1 MQTEKEIKRL
11 TEAHRI
17 SDFLIRY
24 DKINKIKFQIIMN
37 IKYNKA
43 LWFVTILAIVMLIP
57 FLGLTEFNTKGEPR
71 EAVVAYTMLE
81 HGNWILPINNG
92 GDIPYKPPFFHW
104 CIAFFSLFAGH
115 VSEFTS
121 RLPSAVSLILMT
133 IGGFIFFA
141 KRKDTQTS
149 LIAAIL
155 TLTAFEVHRAGI
167 NCRVDMVNTAFMV
180 GAMYLL
186 YRWWEKGKH
195 QLPWL
200 AILCMSGATL
210 TKGPV
215 GIILPCFV
223 MGVFMLTQR
232 ENFWGIVWRMAA
244 TAVLSLIIP
253 FCWYYAAY
261 LQGGNEFLELVKEE
275 NIDRFMG
282 KMAYES
288 HENPAWY
295 NLLTLIT
302 GWLPY
307 TLLLLFSLFIL
318 PWKKFSKSKFV
329 ENAKKATPL
338 QVFTWLA
345 FLLVLFF
352 YCIPKSKRSVYLLPC
367 YPFMAYLIAEYI
379 VWMMKEK
386 MGAFK
391 VYAGVIASLAIL
403 LIVARIAVS
412 CGLIPDTIFHGR
424 HAAENAAMLHALEK
438 GPQSI
443 AEGIGYLFF
452 ILCIYGIYATFQSLR
467 RNHTGSIVGHTLVT
481 IISLFLILDSTLQP
495 TVLNTKA
502 DKRWAPVIEK
512 KFDTS
517 KLYSY
522 MSIDMLHFFSL
533 NFYLGDKIQ
542 QFDKTLPQDGVVMVP
557 EDNLQDFMEKFGK
570 GYTFQKVWEIPRAV
584 ESRCPVGF
592 YRFVKTS
599 ANLACN

>member
-1 MQTEKEIKRL
+1 
-11 TEAHRI
+11 
-17 SDFLIRY
+17 
-24 DKINKIKFQIIMN
+24 MN

-43 LWFVTILAIVMLIP
+43 LWLITILAIVMLIP
-57 FLGLTEFNTKGEPR
+57 FLGLSDFNTKGEPR

-104 CIAFFSLFAGH
+104 CIAFFSLFIGY
-115 VSEFTS
+115 VNEFTS
-121 RLPSAVSLILMT
+121 RLPSAVSLVLMT
-133 IGGFIFFA
+133 IGGFVFYA
-141 KRKDTQTS
+141 KRKDTQIS

-232 ENFWGIVWRMAA
+232 ENFWGIVWRMAL
-244 TAVLSLIIP
+244 TALLSLIIP

-261 LQGGNEFLELVKEE
+261 LQGGDEFLRLVKEE

-295 NLLTLIT
+295 NLLTLVM
-302 GWLPY
+302 GWAPY

-318 PWKKFSKSKFV
+318 PWKKFSKTRFL

-386 MGAFK
+386 MGAIK
-391 VYAGVIASLAIL
+391 VYAGVIASLAVIL
-403 LIVARIAVS
+403 VIATLVIRA
-412 CGLIPDTIFHGR
+412 GGIPDTIFHGK
-424 HAAENAAMLHALEK
+424 HTADNVAMLHAIGE
-438 GPQSI
+438 STH
-443 AEGIGYLFF
+443 GILFYVCYMF
-452 ILCIYGIYATFQSLR
+452 LIIGAYHIFKALKKKETSQMMRY
-467 RNHTGSIVGHTLVT
+467 TLVM
-481 IISLFLILDSTLQP
+481 IIAIFITLDSTLQP
-495 TVLNTKA
+495 AVLNTKA
-502 DKRWAPVIEK
+502 DKHLAPVIEK

-522 MSIDMLHFFSL
+522 MSVDMLHFFSL

-542 QFDKTLPQDGVVMVP
+542 QFDKVLPQDGVLMIP
-557 EDNLQDFMEKFGK
+557 EGDMPDFKEKFGK
-570 GYTFQKVWEIPRAV
+570 DYTLQKVWEVKRLV
-584 ESRCPVGF
+584 ECRHPVGF

-599 ANLACN
+599 ANIAQNR

>member
-1 MQTEKEIKRL
+1 
-11 TEAHRI
+11 
-17 SDFLIRY
+17 
-24 DKINKIKFQIIMN
+24 MN

-43 LWFVTILAIVMLIP
+43 LWLVIILAIAMMIP
-57 FLGLTEFNTKGEPR
+57 FLGLSDFNTKGEPR

-104 CIAFFSLFAGH
+104 CIAFFSLIAGH
-115 VSEFTS
+115 VNEYTS
-121 RLPSAVSLILMT
+121 RLPSAVSLVLMT
-133 IGGFIFFA
+133 IGGFVFYA

-155 TLTAFEVHRAGI
+155 TLTAFEVHRAGM
-167 NCRVDMVNTAFMV
+167 NCRVDMVNSALMV

-223 MGVFMLTQR
+223 MSVFMLTQR
-232 ENFWGIVWRMAA
+232 ENFWGIVWRMAL
-244 TAVLSLIIP
+244 TALLSLIIP

-261 LQGGNEFLELVKEE
+261 LQGGDEFLRLVKEE

-295 NLLTLIT
+295 NLLTLVM
-302 GWLPY
+302 GWAPY

-318 PWKKFSKSKFV
+318 PWKKFSKTRFL

-338 QVFTWLA
+338 QVFTCLA
-345 FLLVLFF
+345 FLLILFF

-386 MGAFK
+386 MGALK
-391 VYAGVIASLAIL
+391 VYAGVIASLAVIL
-403 LIVARIAVS
+403 VVATLVIRTG
-412 CGLIPDTIFHGR
+412 CIPDTIFHGK
-424 HAAENAAMLHALEK
+424 HAADNIAMLHA
-438 GPQSI
+438 
-443 AEGIGYLFF
+443 IGESHSFLFNVCQMF
-452 ILCIYGIYATFQSLR
+452 LLIGAYHIFKALKKKETSQILKY
-467 RNHTGSIVGHTLVT
+467 TLVM
-481 IISLFLILDSTLQP
+481 IIAIFITLDSTLQP
-495 TVLNTKA
+495 AVLNTKA
-502 DKRWAPVIEK
+502 DKHLAPVIEK
-512 KFDTS
+512 KFDTG

-522 MSIDMLHFFSL
+522 MSIEMMHFFSL

-542 QFDKTLPQDGVVMVP
+542 QFDKVLPQDGVLMIP
-557 EDNLQDFMEKFGK
+557 EGDIPDFKEKFGK
-570 GYTFQKVWEIPRAV
+570 DYTLQKVWEVKRLV
-584 ESRCPVGF
+584 ECRHPVGF

-599 ANLACN
+599 ANIAQNR

>member
-1 MQTEKEIKRL
+1 
-11 TEAHRI
+11 
-17 SDFLIRY
+17 
-24 DKINKIKFQIIMN
+24 MN

-43 LWFVTILAIVMLIP
+43 LWLITILAIVMLIP
-57 FLGLTEFNTKGEPR
+57 FLGLSDFNTKGEPR

-104 CIAFFSLFAGH
+104 CIAFFSLFIGY
-115 VSEFTS
+115 VNEFTS
-121 RLPSAVSLILMT
+121 RLPSAVSLVLMT
-133 IGGFIFFA
+133 IGGFVFYA
-141 KRKDTQTS
+141 KRKDTQIS

-232 ENFWGIVWRMAA
+232 ENFWGIVWRMAL
-244 TAVLSLIIP
+244 TALLSLIIP

-261 LQGGNEFLELVKEE
+261 LQGGDEFLRLVKEE

-295 NLLTLIT
+295 NLLTLVM
-302 GWLPY
+302 GWAPY

-318 PWKKFSKSKFV
+318 PWMKFSKTRFL

-386 MGAFK
+386 MGAIK
-391 VYAGVIASLAIL
+391 VYAGVIASLAVIL
-403 LIVARIAVS
+403 VIATLVIRA
-412 CGLIPDTIFHGR
+412 GGIPDTIFHGK
-424 HAAENAAMLHALEK
+424 HAADNIAMLHAIGE
-438 GPQSI
+438 STH
-443 AEGIGYLFF
+443 GILFYVCYMF
-452 ILCIYGIYATFQSLR
+452 LIIGAYHIFKALKKKETSQMMRY
-467 RNHTGSIVGHTLVT
+467 TLVM
-481 IISLFLILDSTLQP
+481 IIAIFITLDSTLQP
-495 TVLNTKA
+495 AVLNTKA
-502 DKRWAPVIEK
+502 DKHLAPVIEK
-512 KFDTS
+512 KFDTG

-522 MSIDMLHFFSL
+522 MSIEMMHFFSL

-542 QFDKTLPQDGVVMVP
+542 QFDKVLPQDGVLMIP
-557 EDNLQDFMEKFGK
+557 EGDMPDFKEKFGK
-570 GYTFQKVWEIPRAV
+570 DYTLQKVWEVKRLV
-584 ESRCPVGF
+584 ECRHPVGF

-599 ANLACN
+599 ANIAQNR

>member
-1 MQTEKEIKRL
+1 
-11 TEAHRI
+11 
-17 SDFLIRY
+17 
-24 DKINKIKFQIIMN
+24 MN

-43 LWFVTILAIVMLIP
+43 LWLITILAIVMLIP
-57 FLGLTEFNTKGEPR
+57 FLGLSDFNTKGEPR

-104 CIAFFSLFAGH
+104 CIAFFSLFIGY
-115 VSEFTS
+115 VNEFTS
-121 RLPSAVSLILMT
+121 RLPSAVSLVLMT
-133 IGGFIFFA
+133 IGGFVFYA
-141 KRKDTQTS
+141 KRKDTQIS

-232 ENFWGIVWRMAA
+232 ENFWGIVWRMAL
-244 TAVLSLIIP
+244 TALLSLIIP

-261 LQGGNEFLELVKEE
+261 LQGGDEFLRLVKEE

-295 NLLTLIT
+295 NLLTLVM
-302 GWLPY
+302 GWAPY

-318 PWKKFSKSKFV
+318 PWKKFSKTRFL

-386 MGAFK
+386 MGAIK
-391 VYAGVIASLAIL
+391 VYAGVIASLAVIL
-403 LIVARIAVS
+403 VIATLVIRA
-412 CGLIPDTIFHGR
+412 GGIPDTIFHGK
-424 HAAENAAMLHALEK
+424 HAADNVAMLHAIGE
-438 GPQSI
+438 STH
-443 AEGIGYLFF
+443 GILFYVCNVF
-452 ILCIYGIYATFQSLR
+452 LIIGAYHIFKALKKKETSQMMKY
-467 RNHTGSIVGHTLVT
+467 TLVM
-481 IISLFLILDSTLQP
+481 IIAIFITLDSTLQP
-495 TVLNTKA
+495 AVLNTKA
-502 DKRWAPVIEK
+502 DKHLAPVIEK

-522 MSIDMLHFFSL
+522 MSVDMLHFFSL

-542 QFDKTLPQDGVVMVP
+542 QFDKVLPQDGVLMIP
-557 EDNLQDFMEKFGK
+557 EEDMPDFKEKFGK
-570 GYTFQKVWEIPRAV
+570 DYTFQKVWEVRRLV
-584 ESRCPVGF
+584 EWHHPVGF
-592 YRFVKTS
+592 YQFVKTS
-599 ANLACN
+599 ANIAQKK

>member
-1 MQTEKEIKRL
+1 
-11 TEAHRI
+11 
-17 SDFLIRY
+17 
-24 DKINKIKFQIIMN
+24 MN

-43 LWFVTILAIVMLIP
+43 LWLITILAIVMLIP
-57 FLGLTEFNTKGEPR
+57 FLGLSDFNTKGEPR

-104 CIAFFSLFAGH
+104 CIAFFSLFIGH
-115 VSEFTS
+115 VNEFTS
-121 RLPSAVSLILMT
+121 RLPSAVSLVLMT
-133 IGGFIFFA
+133 IGGFVFYA
-141 KRKDTQTS
+141 KRKDTQIS

-232 ENFWGIVWRMAA
+232 ENFWGIVWRMAL
-244 TAVLSLIIP
+244 TALLSLIIP

-261 LQGGNEFLELVKEE
+261 LQGGDEFLRLVKEE

-318 PWKKFSKSKFV
+318 PWKKFSKTRFL
-329 ENAKKATPL
+329 ENVKKATPL

-386 MGAFK
+386 MGALK
-391 VYAGVIASLAIL
+391 VYAGVIASLAVIL
-403 LIVARIAVS
+403 VIATLVIRTG
-412 CGLIPDTIFHGR
+412 CIPDTIFHGK
-424 HAAENAAMLHALEK
+424 HAADNIAMLHA
-438 GPQSI
+438 
-443 AEGIGYLFF
+443 IGESHSFLFNVCQMF
-452 ILCIYGIYATFQSLR
+452 LLIGAYHIFKALKKKETSQILKY
-467 RNHTGSIVGHTLVT
+467 TLVM
-481 IISLFLILDSTLQP
+481 IIAIFITLDSTLQP
-495 TVLNTKA
+495 AVLNTKA
-502 DKRWAPVIEK
+502 DKHLAPVIEK

-522 MSIDMLHFFSL
+522 MSVDMLHFFSL

-542 QFDKTLPQDGVVMVP
+542 QFDKVLPQDGVLMIP
-557 EDNLQDFMEKFGK
+557 EEDMPDFKEKFGK
-570 GYTFQKVWEIPRAV
+570 DYTFQKVWEVRRLV
-584 ESRCPVGF
+584 ESRHPVGF

-599 ANLACN
+599 ANIAQNR

>member
-1 MQTEKEIKRL
+1 
-11 TEAHRI
+11 
-17 SDFLIRY
+17 
-24 DKINKIKFQIIMN
+24 MN

-43 LWFVTILAIVMLIP
+43 LWLVIILAIVMMIP
-57 FLGLTEFNTKGEPR
+57 FLGLSDFNTKGEPR

-104 CIAFFSLFAGH
+104 CIAFFSLIAGH
-115 VSEFTS
+115 VNEYTS
-121 RLPSAVSLILMT
+121 RLPSAVSLVLMT
-133 IGGFIFFA
+133 IGGFVFYA

-149 LIAAIL
+149 LITAIL
-155 TLTAFEVHRAGI
+155 TLTAFEVHRAGM
-167 NCRVDMVNTAFMV
+167 NCRVDMVNSALMV

-223 MGVFMLTQR
+223 MSVFMLTQR
-232 ENFWGIVWRMAA
+232 ENFWGIVWRMAL
-244 TAVLSLIIP
+244 TALLSLIIP

-261 LQGGNEFLELVKEE
+261 LQGGDEFLRLVKEE

-295 NLLTLIT
+295 NLLTLVM
-302 GWLPY
+302 GWAPY

-318 PWKKFSKSKFV
+318 PWKKFSKTRFL

-338 QVFTWLA
+338 QVFTCLA
-345 FLLVLFF
+345 FLLILFF

-386 MGAFK
+386 MGALK
-391 VYAGVIASLAIL
+391 VYAGVIASLAVIL
-403 LIVARIAVS
+403 VVATLVIRTG
-412 CGLIPDTIFHGR
+412 CIPDTIFHGK
-424 HAAENAAMLHALEK
+424 HAADNIAMLHA
-438 GPQSI
+438 
-443 AEGIGYLFF
+443 IGESHSFLFNVCQMF
-452 ILCIYGIYATFQSLR
+452 LLIGAYHIFKALKKKETSQILKY
-467 RNHTGSIVGHTLVT
+467 TLVM
-481 IISLFLILDSTLQP
+481 IIAIFITLDSTLQP
-495 TVLNTKA
+495 AVLNTKA
-502 DKRWAPVIEK
+502 DKHLAPVIEK
-512 KFDTS
+512 KFDTG

-522 MSIDMLHFFSL
+522 MSIEMMHFFSL

-542 QFDKTLPQDGVVMVP
+542 QFDKVLPQDGVLMIP
-557 EDNLQDFMEKFGK
+557 EGDIPDFKEKFGK
-570 GYTFQKVWEIPRAV
+570 DYTLQKVWEVKRLV
-584 ESRCPVGF
+584 ECRHPVGF

-599 ANLACN
+599 ANIAQNR

>member
-1 MQTEKEIKRL
+1 
-11 TEAHRI
+11 
-17 SDFLIRY
+17 
-24 DKINKIKFQIIMN
+24 MN

-43 LWFVTILAIVMLIP
+43 LWIVTILAIVMLIP
-57 FLGLTEFNTKGEPR
+57 FLGLTDFNTKGEPR

-149 LIAAIL
+149 LITAIL

-232 ENFWGIVWRMAA
+232 ENFWGIVWRMAT

-424 HAAENAAMLHALEK
+424 HATENAAMLHALEK

-467 RNHTGSIVGHTLVT
+467 RNHTGSIVGHTLIT

-542 QFDKTLPQDGVVMVP
+542 QFDKTLPQDGIVMVSN
-557 EDNLQDFMEKFGK
+557 DDIQIFTEKYGRN
-570 GYTFQKVWEIPRAV
+570 YTFEKVWEIPRTA
-584 ESRCPVGF
+584 ETRCPVGF

>member
-1 MQTEKEIKRL
+1 
-11 TEAHRI
+11 
-17 SDFLIRY
+17 
-24 DKINKIKFQIIMN
+24 MN

-43 LWFVTILAIVMLIP
+43 LWLITILAIVMLIP
-57 FLGLTEFNTKGEPR
+57 FLGLSDFNTKGEPR

-104 CIAFFSLFAGH
+104 CIAFFSLFIGH
-115 VSEFTS
+115 VNEFTS
-121 RLPSAVSLILMT
+121 RLPSAVSLVLMT
-133 IGGFIFFA
+133 IGGFVFYA
-141 KRKDTQTS
+141 KRKDTQIS

-232 ENFWGIVWRMAA
+232 ENFWGIVWRMAL
-244 TAVLSLIIP
+244 TALLSLIIP

-261 LQGGNEFLELVKEE
+261 LQGGDEFLRLVKEE

-318 PWKKFSKSKFV
+318 PWKKFSKTRFL

-386 MGAFK
+386 MGAIK
-391 VYAGVIASLAIL
+391 VYAGVIASLAVIL
-403 LIVARIAVS
+403 VIATLVIRA
-412 CGLIPDTIFHGR
+412 GGIPDTIFHGK
-424 HAAENAAMLHALEK
+424 HAADNIAMLHAIGE
-438 GPQSI
+438 STH
-443 AEGIGYLFF
+443 GILFYVCYMF
-452 ILCIYGIYATFQSLR
+452 LIIGAYHIFKALKRKETSQMMKY
-467 RNHTGSIVGHTLVT
+467 TLVM
-481 IISLFLILDSTLQP
+481 IIAIFITLDSTLQP
-495 TVLNTKA
+495 AVLNTKA
-502 DKRWAPVIEK
+502 DKHLAPVIEK

-522 MSIDMLHFFSL
+522 MSVDMLHFFSL

-542 QFDKTLPQDGVVMVP
+542 QFDKVLPQDGVLMIP
-557 EDNLQDFMEKFGK
+557 EEDMPDFKEKFGK
-570 GYTFQKVWEIPRAV
+570 DYTFQKVWEVRRLV
-584 ESRCPVGF
+584 EWRKPVEF
-592 YRFVKTS
+592 YQFVKVRK
-599 ANLACN
+599 AL

>member
-1 MQTEKEIKRL
+1 
-11 TEAHRI
+11 
-17 SDFLIRY
+17 
-24 DKINKIKFQIIMN
+24 MN

-43 LWFVTILAIVMLIP
+43 LWLITILAIVTLIP
-57 FLGLTEFNTKGEPR
+57 FLGLSDFNTKGEPR

-104 CIAFFSLFAGH
+104 CIAFFSLFIGH
-115 VSEFTS
+115 VNEYTS
-121 RLPSAVSLILMT
+121 RLPSAVSLVLMT
-133 IGGFIFFA
+133 IGGFVFYA
-141 KRKDTQTS
+141 KRKDTQIS

-232 ENFWGIVWRMAA
+232 ENFWGIVWRMAL
-244 TAVLSLIIP
+244 TALLSLIIP

-261 LQGGNEFLELVKEE
+261 LQGGDEFLRLVKEE

-295 NLLTLIT
+295 NLLTLVM
-302 GWLPY
+302 GWAPY

-318 PWKKFSKSKFV
+318 PWKKFSKTRFL

-386 MGAFK
+386 MGAIK
-391 VYAGVIASLAIL
+391 VYAGVIASLAVIL
-403 LIVARIAVS
+403 VIATLVIRA
-412 CGLIPDTIFHGR
+412 GGIPDTIFHGK
-424 HAAENAAMLHALEK
+424 HAADNIAMLHAIGE
-438 GPQSI
+438 STH
-443 AEGIGYLFF
+443 GILFYVCYMF
-452 ILCIYGIYATFQSLR
+452 LIIGAYHIFKALKRKETSQMMKY
-467 RNHTGSIVGHTLVT
+467 TLVM
-481 IISLFLILDSTLQP
+481 IIAIFITLDSTLQP
-495 TVLNTKA
+495 AVLNTKA
-502 DKRWAPVIEK
+502 DKHLAPVIEK

-522 MSIDMLHFFSL
+522 MSVDMLHFFSL

-542 QFDKTLPQDGVVMVP
+542 QFDKVLPQDGVLMIP
-557 EDNLQDFMEKFGK
+557 EEDMPDFKEKFGK
-570 GYTFQKVWEIPRAV
+570 DYTFQKVWEVRRLV
-584 ESRCPVGF
+584 EWRKPVEF
-592 YRFVKTS
+592 YQFVKVRK
-599 ANLACN
+599 AL

>member
-1 MQTEKEIKRL
+1 
-11 TEAHRI
+11 
-17 SDFLIRY
+17 
-24 DKINKIKFQIIMN
+24 MN

-43 LWFVTILAIVMLIP
+43 LWLITILAIVMLIP
-57 FLGLTEFNTKGEPR
+57 FLGLSDFNTKGEPR

-104 CIAFFSLFAGH
+104 CIAFFSLFIGY
-115 VSEFTS
+115 VNEYTS
-121 RLPSAVSLILMT
+121 RLPSAVSLVLMT
-133 IGGFIFFA
+133 IGGFVFYA
-141 KRKDTQTS
+141 KRKDTQIS

-232 ENFWGIVWRMAA
+232 ENFWGIVWRMAL
-244 TAVLSLIIP
+244 TALLSLIIP

-261 LQGGNEFLELVKEE
+261 LQGGDEFLRLVKEE

-295 NLLTLIT
+295 NLLTLVM
-302 GWLPY
+302 GWAPY

-318 PWKKFSKSKFV
+318 PWKKFSKTRFL

-386 MGAFK
+386 MGAIK
-391 VYAGVIASLAIL
+391 VYASVIASLAIIL
-403 LIVARIAVS
+403 VIATLVIRA
-412 CGLIPDTIFHGR
+412 GGIPDTIFHGK
-424 HAAENAAMLHALEK
+424 HAADNITMLHAIGE
-438 GPQSI
+438 STH
-443 AEGIGYLFF
+443 GILFYVCYMF
-452 ILCIYGIYATFQSLR
+452 LIIGAYHIFKALKKKETSQMMRY
-467 RNHTGSIVGHTLVT
+467 TLVM
-481 IISLFLILDSTLQP
+481 IIAIFITLDSTLQP
-495 TVLNTKA
+495 AVLNTKA
-502 DKRWAPVIEK
+502 DKHLAPVIEK

-522 MSIDMLHFFSL
+522 MSVDMLHFFSL

-542 QFDKTLPQDGVVMVP
+542 QFDKVLPQDGVLMIP
-557 EDNLQDFMEKFGK
+557 EGDMPDFKEKFGRD
-570 GYTFQKVWEIPRAV
+570 YTLQKVWEVKRLV
-584 ESRCPVGF
+584 ECRHPVGF

-599 ANLACN
+599 ANIAQNR